1 MDPTSFINRLLFK
14 FKDLSELGMPKT
26 STNIANVM
34 SSEKIYNLSP
44 ERVNFYMQLME
55 SIMNPDPTVAES
67 VIKRENLTRNQRREM
82 TDKLDTIRKFWMSQ
96 KEDDKTEL
104 VKQINA
110 KLGTNILTQ
119 GVQLKPKEPTMTGG
133 ALTIA
138 DLKQAIGL
146 SKSAPPVAL
155 KDEFNAITDPKKQQE
170 IATKYQAHPL
180 YSPTNEGLNWVDRA
194 IFIAITYI
202 IRSIAIFF
210 VEWGLYSGF
219 IKSFSSAFSLYFGMY
234 LAIYGLFLF
243 LVNSREK
250 DKIFRFLFF
259 YANFDSDDGKGI
271 LRVLLHVI
279 CIFTLLP
286 IPYIVKEYREYQE
299 TEVLSFTDKS
309 NILSGL
315 DKFSLYAWI
324 LTSIVVM
331 AV

>member
-1 MDPTSFINRLLFK
+1 
-14 FKDLSELGMPKT
+14 MPKT

-34 SSEKIYNLSP
+34 SNEKIYNLSP

-55 SIMNPDPTVAES
+55 SIMNPDPTVAEA
-67 VIKRENLTRNQRREM
+67 VIKRENLTRNQRRQM
-82 TDKLDTIRKFWMSQ
+82 TDKLDSIRKFWMSQ
-96 KEDDKTEL
+96 KEEDKSIL
-104 VKQINA
+104 VKEINA

-119 GVQLKPKEPTMTGG
+119 GVQLVEPPKQEVKKMDGG
-133 ALTIA
+133 ALTIE

-146 SKSAPPVAL
+146 PKSTPPVPL
-155 KDEFNAITDPKKQQE
+155 KDAFNAIGDNKVKQE

-180 YSPTNEGLNWVDRA
+180 YSPTNEGINWTDRT

-299 TEVLSFTDKS
+299 SEVLSFTDKS